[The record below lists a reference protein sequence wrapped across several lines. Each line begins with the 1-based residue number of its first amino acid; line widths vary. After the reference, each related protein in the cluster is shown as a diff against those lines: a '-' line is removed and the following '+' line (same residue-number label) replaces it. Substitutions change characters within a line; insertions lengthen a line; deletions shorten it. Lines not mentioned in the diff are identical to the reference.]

1 MSKVSNFWNNIKLAN
16 GKEWLLSVQHL
27 FAMFGA
33 TILVPILTG
42 MNISV
47 GLVTA
52 GLGTLLFHLI
62 TKGKVPVFLGSS
74 FVFIGVL
81 STYTR
86 VNGVPSADGVR
97 IAQAGIIAA
106 GLLYFVFALL
116 AKLIGPDKIKKI
128 FPPVVTGPVIILIG
142 LGLAKVGINDIGMAP
157 DATGAFKINWVSVL
171 IALFTACVIIFF
183 NVIQFKKNK
192 VFKAFNIIPI
202 LMGILCGYL
211 LCVIIDLCGVDVINY
226 SPFVESH
233 WINIPYYS
241 KDSNGIPFFSL
252 PKFSDWGA
260 ILSIAL
266 VAIVPFMEHIGDI
279 TTNGAVCG
287 KDFFKDPGLHK
298 TLLGDG
304 AATALAGFLG
314 GPCNTTYSENTS
326 VLATTKNYNPKILRW
341 TAIWAIIL
349 GFFGK
354 FGAFLQTIPTPVR
367 GGVEII
373 LYGMISAIGLR
384 TLAASKV
391 DMLKTRN
398 LIVAALILVTG
409 VGIIVATTGNGI
421 TLKLGSFSMNISG
434 VFVATIIGVVA
445 NVVLPKVKNEV
456 RNMGSEEDLLEAS
469 IAYGDA
475 SKEDLQH
482 ALQIATD
489 KVEIIKSKLAMAI
502 SENLYENANNLQ
514 EEKSEVSQ
522 DTVVEEEQAEVKEDL
537 TVKGDSTADNTDSTE
552 ENLTEQTEEQK
563 QTKKAPAKKTTSAKK
578 SASAKPKTKKSATE
592 STEEKK

>member
-1 MSKVSNFWNNIKLAN
+1 MKKFWNSIKLAN
-16 GKEWLLSVQHL
+16 GKEWLLSIQHL

-47 GLVTA
+47 GLATA
-52 GLGTLLFHLI
+52 GFGTLLFHLI

-74 FVFIGVL
+74 FMFIGVL
-81 STYTR
+81 STYTLKD
-86 VNGVPSADGVR
+86 GVPSAEGIRV
-97 IAQAGIIAA
+97 AQAGIIAA

-116 AKLIGPDKIKKI
+116 AKVLGADKIKKI

-142 LGLAKVGINDIGMAP
+142 LSLAKVGINDIGISTTNAN
-157 DATGAFKINWVSVL
+157 DINWASVL
-171 IALFTACVIIFF
+171 IALFTACVVILF

-192 VFKAFNIIPI
+192 VLRAFNIIPI
-202 LMGILCGYL
+202 LMGIVCGYV
-211 LCVIIDLCGVDVINY
+211 LCVILDLCGVDGIMDY
-226 SPFVESH
+226 TPFKTSH

-241 KDSNGIPFFSL
+241 KDANGIPFFSL
-252 PKFSDWGA
+252 PSFSDWGA
-260 ILSIAL
+260 VLSIAL

-287 KDFFKDPGLHK
+287 KDFYKDPGLHR
-298 TLLGDG
+298 TLMGDG

-341 TAIWAIIL
+341 TAVWAIIL
-349 GFFGK
+349 AFFGK

-398 LIVAALILVTG
+398 LLVAALILVTG
-409 VGIIVATTGNGI
+409 VGIIVATTGNGL
-421 TLKLGSFSMNISG
+421 TLTIGKYSMNISG
-434 VFVATIIGVVA
+434 VFIATIIGVVA
-445 NVVLPKVKNEV
+445 NLILPKVKNEV
-456 RNMGSEEDLLEAS
+456 RNMGSAQDIVDAS
-469 IAYGDA
+469 IAYGEA
-475 SKEDLQH
+475 TKEQLEE
-482 ALQIATD
+482 ALENAT
-489 KVEIIKSKLAMAI
+489 KKIEIIKEQLA
-502 SENLYENANNLQ
+502 NLPAEEVQEKQ
-514 EEKSEVSQ
+514 EEQVAE
-522 DTVVEEEQAEVKEDL
+522 DTKTAEDSSDIQA
-537 TVKGDSTADNTDSTE
+537 
-552 ENLTEQTEEQK
+552 
-563 QTKKAPAKKTTSAKK
+563 
-578 SASAKPKTKKSATE
+578 
-592 STEEKK
+592 